1 MSTPTIRVLG
11 VSAADEAALSVDD
24 KVNAPSRLRLH
35 GRISVFN
42 QDGSFDTVRIR
53 LQGAIHTRIG
63 PQAAVEK
70 IASTTIVK
78 TNLDFKPAY
87 SASRE
92 RTEEQYLDFVCPIP
106 SSRRGAPDEFVPSMT
121 LSGTTYLT
129 KVTALT
135 NREQLEGSC
144 QVVYT
149 LEAEFLRSP
158 TKQVVRRI
166 SCPVDISS
174 ALTSLDV
181 EVTSGGYSDH
191 VEQIAKSQL
200 RLDRF
205 RGSQSQPKVSVHMP
219 KLIGCAVNDF
229 STASTGCR
237 RLTVPVSVNVAF
249 PSQIRRQA
257 QELLEKDSL
266 RCSVTARWLT
276 KRTFTT
282 GSSAVESTVHSDRA
296 STQKFAMTLPPLY
309 KPNIET
315 SKYTTSMELELLL
328 PESISTPS
336 VSTDLLKVSYT
347 LDLSMRF
354 EASGNDS
361 LKGPYTA
368 NFSLPAVLR
377 AAQPQSLISRRSFD
391 PLLGLVE
398 EQSVYAPPPYV
409 Y

>member
-1 MSTPTIRVLG
+1 MSTPTIQVLG
-11 VSAADEAALSVDD
+11 VSAAEEAGLRVDD
-24 KVNAPSRLRLH
+24 KVNTRSRLRLH

-63 PQAAVEK
+63 SQAAVQK
-70 IASTTIVK
+70 IPSTSIVK

-87 SASRE
+87 SASQQ

-106 SSRRGAPDEFVPSMT
+106 SPRRGVPDEFVPSMT

-135 NREQLEGSC
+135 NRELLEGSC
-144 QVVYT
+144 QVAYT

-158 TKQVVRRI
+158 TNQVVRRI
-166 SCPVDISS
+166 SCPVDVSS
-174 ALTSLDV
+174 GLTPLEV
-181 EVTSGGYSDH
+181 EVTSDGYSDH
-191 VEQIAKSQL
+191 VAQIAKPQL
-200 RLDRF
+200 RWNRLL
-205 RGSQSQPKVSVHMP
+205 GSQSQPEVSVHLP
-219 KLIGCAVNDF
+219 KLVGCAVNDS

-237 RLTVPVSVNVAF
+237 RLTVPVSVNIAF
-249 PSQIRRQA
+249 PSHNRRPA
-257 QELLEKDSL
+257 QSLMEKDSL
-266 RCSVTARWLT
+266 NCSVTARWLT

-282 GSSAVESTVHSDRA
+282 GPAAVESTVHSDRA
-296 STQKFAMTLPPLY
+296 STQKFATTLPPLY
-309 KPNIET
+309 KSSTET

-328 PESISTPS
+328 PESISTPTI
-336 VSTDLLKVSYT
+336 STDLLKVSYT
-347 LDLSMRF
+347 LDLSMSF
-354 EASGNDS
+354 EVIGNDL

-368 NFSLPAVLR
+368 NFSLPVALR

-398 EQSVYAPPPYV
+398 EQSLYAPPPYV